1 MKRALIPGSFD
12 PITVGHED
20 LIARAAAIFD
30 EVIVCAFINT
40 GKTYMFSE
48 DERLDFLLAVAG
60 EFDNVS
66 ADVSNSLVT
75 SYAKNNGCDVIV
87 KGCRS
92 GLNFEDEYE
101 QALINRELDPD
112 IETLILPASPELSF
126 VSSTMVR
133 EMIRYG
139 VDCSQYVQRAI
150 RDKFN

>member
-20 LIARAAAIFD
+20 IIARTAALFD
-30 EVIVCAFINT
+30 EVIVCAFVNT

-48 DERLDFLLAVAG
+48 DERLEFLIAVAG

-66 ADVSNSLVT
+66 ADLSHTLVT
-75 SYAKNNGCDVIV
+75 SYARENGCDAIV

-92 GLNFEDEYE
+92 GMNFEDEYE

-112 IETLILPASPELSF
+112 IETIILPASPDLSF

-133 EMIRYG
+133 EMIKYG
-139 VDCSQYVQRAI
+139 VDCRQYVPRAI
-150 RDKFN
+150 RDKI

>member
-20 LIARAAAIFD
+20 IITRAAELFD
-30 EVIVCAFINT
+30 EVIVCAFVNT
-40 GKTYMFSE
+40 EKHYMFSE
-48 DERLDFLLAVAG
+48 EERLDFLLSVA
-60 EFDNVS
+60 ESYNNVS
-66 ADVSNSLVT
+66 ADLSHSLVT
-75 SYAKNNGCDVIV
+75 AYAKENDCGVIV

-92 GLNFEDEYE
+92 GMNFEDEYE

-112 IETLILPASPELSF
+112 IQTILLPASPELSF

-139 VDCSQYVQRAI
+139 VDCSQYVPKAI
-150 RDKFN
+150 RYKFD